1 MNLDSDTIAAIATP
15 PGKGGVGII
24 RISGNQA
31 QTVAKQILGFKPRN
45 RYAHHASFE
54 DDQGRVID
62 EGIALYFKGPNSFT
76 GEDVLELQGHGG
88 PIVLDQLL
96 KEILKKDVRLA
107 HPGEFSQ
114 RAYLNNKM
122 DLTQAEAIA
131 DLINASSEQAA
142 RNAVQSLQ
150 GTFSKKINELLK
162 ELIHL
167 RKMVEAAIDFPEE
180 EIDFLEESSIK
191 QDLKNIIYKVS
202 DVLSSA
208 QQGVLLQ
215 EGMTVVLA
223 GEPNVGKSSLLNC
236 LSGKESAIVTE
247 IAGTTRDILKE
258 YISID
263 GMPLH
268 IIDTAGLRDSEDIV
282 EQEGMRR
289 ALRAIEEA
297 DAILWIKDVTQK
309 TNYKFPNALPK
320 KIPVIVVKNKVD
332 LIEESPRIDVEDDST
347 TIHVSAKQ
355 QLGIDL
361 LKKHLKQ
368 LMGYVPNQEGI
379 FIARRRHVDALQRV
393 LDILKQGKLQ
403 LQQHRAG
410 ELLAEDLKLA
420 QQTLSEVTGVYTSD
434 DLLGEIFSN
443 FCIGK

>member
-1 MNLDSDTIAAIATP
+1 MSLDTDTIAAIATP

-24 RISGNQA
+24 RVSGNLTESVAQA
-31 QTVAKQILGFKPRN
+31 ILGFIPKK
-45 RYAHHASFE
+45 RYAHHTSFKDE
-54 DDQGRVID
+54 QGKTID

-76 GEDVLELQGHGG
+76 GEDVLEFQGHGG

-96 KEILKKDVRLA
+96 KNILKQGARLA
-107 HPGEFSQ
+107 RPGEFSE

-142 RNAVQSLQ
+142 RNAVHSLQ
-150 GTFSKKINELLK
+150 GDFSKKINELLK

-191 QDLKNIIYKVS
+191 QDMKNIIGKVS
-202 DVLSSA
+202 DVLLSA
-208 QQGVLLQ
+208 KQGVLLQ

-258 YISID
+258 YIHIN

-268 IIDTAGLRDSEDIV
+268 IIDTAGLRKSEDVV
-282 EQEGMRR
+282 EREGMRR
-289 ALRAIEEA
+289 AWQAIEKA
-297 DAILWIKDVTQK
+297 DAILWIKDSAQETDYEIPK
-309 TNYKFPNALPK
+309 ALPK
-320 KIPVIVVKNKVD
+320 TAPVIVIKNKID
-332 LIEESPRIDVEDDST
+332 LINESPAVQIDDDK
-347 TIHVSAKQ
+347 TIISLSVKHKQ
-355 QLGIDL
+355 GIDL
-361 LKKHLKQ
+361 LKQHLTQ

-379 FIARRRHVDALQRV
+379 FIARRRHIDALQRAAA
-393 LDILKQGKLQ
+393 LLQQGEEQ
-403 LQQHRAG
+403 LQQHQAG
-410 ELLAEDLKLA
+410 ELLAEDLRLV
-420 QQTLSEVTGVYTSD
+420 QQTLSEITGEYSSD